1 MGKITGTDIRNLER
15 TITRFIVRA
24 SKLEQ
29 KIHHATT
36 EQTHEAAV
44 NAWENQQELIRE
56 ARLII
61 ANYYGLNAQKAV
73 R

>member
-1 MGKITGTDIRNLER
+1 MGKITGAEIRNLER
-15 TITRFIVRA
+15 TVSRFIVRA
-24 SKLEQ
+24 AKLQQ

-36 EQTHEAAV
+36 EQTYEAAV

-61 ANYYGLNAQKAV
+61 ANYYGVSAQKAV